1 MNSQERD
8 FGSEEQEYSLM
19 AMIGNGRK
27 IRVLNI
33 EDYNIQ
39 TFLLH
44 ECVVTGTEWGPCQQL
59 SGQIR
64 MEWQINDS

>member
-1 MNSQERD
+1 
-8 FGSEEQEYSLM
+8 M
-19 AMIGNGRK
+19 AMIGNGRR
-27 IRVLNI
+27 IQVLNI
-33 EDYNIQ
+33 EDNNIQ

-44 ECVVTGTEWGPCQQL
+44 ECVVTGTEWGLCQQL

>member
-1 MNSQERD
+1 
-8 FGSEEQEYSLM
+8 M
-19 AMIGNGRK
+19 AAIGNGQR
-27 IRVLNI
+27 IRVLNM

-44 ECVVTGTEWGPCQQL
+44 ERVVTGTEWGPCQQL

-64 MEWQINDS
+64 MEWQINGS